1 LVGKRFYLLYL
12 CTESRL
18 VVDSSDSLLSQK
30 YTSKLLFAT
39 KMDAHRVYS
48 YFNKL
53 KLYMGRSQETFSK
66 KEKEKKKIKKR
77 KEKELKRQERKENS
91 EGGGLDNMTAYVDEL
106 GNITDT
112 PPEEQKKSKIK
123 AENIELGV
131 PKRDKEEMQTD
142 FTGQVAFYNDSK
154 GFGFIREDNS
164 GEKYFFHINNVNFE
178 IQENDKVTFELARGR
193 KGMDAV
199 NVQKG

>member
-1 LVGKRFYLLYL
+1 MYA
-12 CTESRL
+12 
-18 VVDSSDSLLSQK
+18 Q
-30 YTSKLLFAT
+30 
-39 KMDAHRVYS
+39 RVCS

-91 EGGGLDNMTAYVDEL
+91 EGGGLDKMIAYVDEF
-106 GNITDT
+106 GNISNT
-112 PPEEQKKSKIK
+112 PPEEQKKIKVK

-131 PKRDKEEMQTD
+131 PKREKEEMQTD

-178 IQENDKVTFELARGR
+178 IQENDKVSFELARGR

-199 NVQKG
+199 NVQKV